1 MKKLER
7 IADVTIQRNEKMYA
21 AERRKT
27 MAGEKNKKRK
37 PLWLKILLVFFL
49 LILLLLA
56 GGYLLLNHYLSKM
69 QYIPDETKTYGES
82 NGEFAWETEETVEG
96 TNSPQE
102 EIDQA
107 NQELESFLAEME
119 MPSQSRSGN
128 VTNILLIGVDRR
140 DGSWNGNSDSMIL
153 VSINKD
159 AKKVILTSIMRDTYV
174 AIPGVKN
181 YKINHAMAVGGAS
194 LLLETVRQNF
204 KVQVDYYACV
214 DFNAFIKVVDVFGTI
229 PIQMTQAE
237 IDTFGSQLDKF
248 QREGNVY
255 YIDSAFALSYARN
268 RWIGRWDYERTERQ
282 RKIIL
287 SVIGELKNSGLSEI
301 NQLADAVLPNI
312 SHNIPQTELL
322 MLLMD
327 AVSYLN
333 YDMVSSRIPY
343 DGMYQGMTIEGQG
356 MLVPDWPATI
366 NNLHNIIY
374 GQ

>member
-1 MKKLER
+1 M
-7 IADVTIQRNEKMYA
+7 T
-21 AERRKT
+21 
-27 MAGEKNKKRK
+27 GEKKKKRK
-37 PLWLKILLVFFL
+37 PLWLKIFLGLLLV
-49 LILLLLA
+49 ILLLLA

-69 QYIPDETKTYGES
+69 QYIPDGKNPYESTYEGSAGTSGES
-82 NGEFAWETEETVEG
+82 MNGTGSESGSEVIWETEETVEG

-102 EIDQA
+102 EIDEV
-107 NQELESFLAEME
+107 NQNMESFFAETE
-119 MPSQSRSGN
+119 PSVQVPKGN

-159 AKKVILTSIMRDTYV
+159 TKKVILTSIMRDTYV
-174 AIPGVKN
+174 TIPGVKN

-214 DFNAFIKVVDVFGTI
+214 DFNAFTRVVDVFGTI
-229 PIQMTQAE
+229 PIPMTQAE
-237 IDTFGSQLDKF
+237 IDTFGSKLDKF
-248 QREGNVY
+248 RREGNVY

-287 SVIGELKNSGLSEI
+287 SLVGCLKNSGLSEI
-301 NQLADAVLPNI
+301 NQVADAVLPNI
-312 SHNIPQTELL
+312 SHNIPQTELI
-322 MLLMD
+322 MLLMN

-356 MLVPDWPATI
+356 MLVPNWPATI
-366 NNLHNIIY
+366 DNLHNIIY